1 VAPKMGVYGKLRLW
15 REEQE
20 VQFLLTSTN
29 ISTTAEIPRISEIQ
43 HLRRSDDI

>member
-1 VAPKMGVYGKLRLW
+1 MGVYGKLRLW

-20 VQFLLTSTN
+20 VQLLLTST